1 MKTLP
6 ISSKGYEK
14 RFPSG
19 GWLIAANG
27 FDAEVNSPAAVT
39 MIGRHRETD
48 EAFVLLQGSGFLVTA
63 GFDAA
68 PASLCPTRLLPG
80 QLTVVEQGEWHALV
94 LLENAQTLIVEN
106 ADTCAENSDRVPLTD
121 KQREMIQLY
130 AASIKD
136 AH

>member
-6 ISSKGYEK
+6 IFSKGYEK

-63 GFDAA
+63 GFGGA
-68 PASLCPTRLLPG
+68 PANLCPTRLLVG
-80 QLTVVEQGEWHALV
+80 QLTVVERGEWHALV

-106 ADTCAENSDRVPLTD
+106 ADTGAENSDRVPLTD
-121 KQREMIQLY
+121 KQREMILTLY
-130 AASIKD
+130 
-136 AH
+136 